1 VTQIGGALQES
12 IDPYVNSSPHS
23 TTNNQEWFAVQTK
36 PRHEKKVALELK
48 EKQIDVFLP
57 LLTTMRQWSDRKQE
71 VEMPLFPSYM
81 FVRLNQTREERTAVL
96 RTNGVHSFVGMRG
109 IGVAVPDDEIES
121 VQKILLEGVNFT
133 DYPFLAIGQKVRVRG
148 GSLDGV
154 SGVLTAINN
163 DHSLIVSVQCI
174 QRSLAVRIDG
184 YGVEPA

>member
-1 VTQIGGALQES
+1 MQEP
-12 IDPYVNSSPHS
+12 IHPYINLSSYS

-36 PRHEKKVALELK
+36 PRHEKKVASELK

-57 LLTTMRQWSDRKQE
+57 LLTTIRQWSDRKQE
-71 VEMPLFPSYM
+71 VAMPLFPTYM
-81 FVRLNQTREERTAVL
+81 FVRMNQTREERTAVL
-96 RTNGVHSFVGMRG
+96 STNGVHRFVGMRG

-121 VQKILLEGVNFT
+121 VQKILVEGVNFA

-154 SGVLTAINN
+154 SGILTAINN
-163 DHSLIVSVQCI
+163 DRSLIVSVQCI
-174 QRSLAVRIDG
+174 QRSLAVRIEG